1 MKQHLPRLAV
11 GAILAIFGALAYA
24 GIVTITPDHL
34 IGLAALGFVGN
45 IQLVT
50 SALDN
55 IERKFTEEVDRMDCK
70 QRELADEVLQLKQR
84 GALPVGELLT
94 TSGSPSER
102 IARAIGSEAE
112 ILKKNRQIA
121 FEVKSFIGSAA
132 VGNSGNLS
140 GIAAP
145 VGVLHGVGTVLPMKP
160 IGAMSSLK
168 YTRENISLA
177 TGSAGIQ
184 AGEGTAKPW
193 YQPGFQQITQEPLT
207 VAALTKVSEQAIRNQ
222 SELVAT
228 VEALIKRDIA
238 LQIDQMV
245 LLGST
250 TPAWPGLMALAVED
264 TSALWGE
271 RADAA
276 MECQVTMEMLG
287 SNPTA
292 IMMAGTDWLQTALM
306 ENGFGMNKAGHE
318 RYLKEIE
325 RRIGSMRVGLSA
337 NVTTG
342 KALLI
347 DPLFVEIYVSQDA
360 TVSMAYVEDDFEKN
374 LISLRV
380 ECEIIPVLRSTRG
393 IRVSKP
399 KPA

>member
-1 MKQHLPRLAV
+1 
-11 GAILAIFGALAYA
+11 
-24 GIVTITPDHL
+24 
-34 IGLAALGFVGN
+34 
-45 IQLVT
+45 
-50 SALDN
+50 
-55 IERKFTEEVDRMDCK
+55 MDCK